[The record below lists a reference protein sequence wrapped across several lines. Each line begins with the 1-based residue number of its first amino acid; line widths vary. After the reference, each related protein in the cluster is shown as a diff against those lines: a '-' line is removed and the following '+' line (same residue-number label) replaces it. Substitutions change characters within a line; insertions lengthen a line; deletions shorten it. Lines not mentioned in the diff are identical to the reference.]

1 MDIRTTWPLTLCSI
15 ADEMSD
21 ATALYMGRNAYEE
34 HRDDPA
40 WLRTYFIANGMATA
54 LNKCVQAAPARVM
67 REAYQIAFPREAV
80 PRDMRRQMMK
90 RCCEDDEVDFPGMVA
105 QMTPASAAVFLAPLR
120 SPDPTLTMADNIGY
134 HSLRELLAAGWYK
147 HAMPDFCEDAGV
159 KTTDELARLYLKRAR
174 DPALKE
180 RLAKRRRMEVV
191 EQEVVEETDADDE
204 DVAAMALVSLS
215 Q

>member
-21 ATALYMGRNAYEE
+21 ATALYMGRKAWLE

-40 WLRTYFIANGMATA
+40 WLRTYFFANGMATA
-54 LNKCVQAAPARVM
+54 FSKCVKAAPRALV
-67 REAYQIAFPREAV
+67 RETYQLAFPHEPV
-80 PRDMRRQMMK
+80 PHYPRGRLIR
-90 RCCEDDEVDFPGMVA
+90 RCCDDDAIDFPGLVA
-105 QMTPASAAVFLAPLR
+105 RMTPKSAAVFLKPLP
-120 SPDPTLTMADNIGY
+120 SPDPALTTPDNIGY
-134 HSLRELLAAGWYK
+134 HALCALLSAQWYK

-159 KTTDELARLYLKRAR
+159 KTTADVARLYLKRAR
-174 DPALKE
+174 DPGLKE

-191 EQEVVEETDADDE
+191 EQEVVEETDEDDE